1 MEKLAK
7 ENQLRIWET
16 ISRKTVFDFNEFLT
30 VESHTIELP
39 DGKIIS
45 DWPWL
50 IIPDA
55 AIVLA
60 LTSDRKFVCFQ
71 QTKYAVEGVSLAPV
85 GGMIEEGETPLEA
98 AKREL
103 LEETGYASSEWISFG
118 KYALDPNRGC
128 AEMHLFLALNAEWVK
143 RPNSDDLEDQHLI
156 LLSQSEIESALG
168 AGEFKVLAWA
178 AVVSMA
184 LNYLHW
190 RDKNK

>member
-1 MEKLAK
+1 MEKFTK
-7 ENQLRIWET
+7 QNQLRVWKT
-16 ISRKTVFDFNEFLT
+16 ISRKTVLDFNEFLT
-30 VESHTIELP
+30 VESHAIELP

-60 LTSDRKFVCFQ
+60 LTPDRKFVCFQ
-71 QTKYAVEGVSLAPV
+71 QTKYAVEGISLAPV
-85 GGMIEEGETPLEA
+85 GGMIEEGETPLAA

-103 LEETGYASSEWISFG
+103 LEETGYESSEWIYFG
-118 KYALDPNRGC
+118 KYVLDPNRGG
-128 AEMHLFLALNAEWVK
+128 AEMHLFFTLNAEWVK
-143 RPNSDDLEDQHLI
+143 QPNSDDLEDQHLI
-156 LLSQSEIESALG
+156 LLSQSEIESALE
-168 AGEFKVLAWA
+168 AGDFKVLAWA

-190 RDKNK
+190 RDKNN